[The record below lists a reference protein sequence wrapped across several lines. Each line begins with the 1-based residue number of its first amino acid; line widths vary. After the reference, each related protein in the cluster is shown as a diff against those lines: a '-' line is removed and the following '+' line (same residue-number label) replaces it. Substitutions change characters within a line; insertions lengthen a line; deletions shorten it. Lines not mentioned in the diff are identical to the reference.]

1 MSNQDTSFE
10 DNSKELNAKEKMVRG
25 SLWMT
30 VGNVLSRL
38 LGAVYIIPWYAW
50 MGEHGK
56 VANSLFNK
64 GYNVYALFLMIATA
78 GIPGAIAKQISYYN
92 SLNEYKISQ
101 RLFKRTLVIMA
112 GFGILCAGVM
122 YLISPILAA
131 GDPNLVPVMRALSI
145 AVLIF
150 PSMSV
155 IRGYFQGNQDMMPSA
170 VSQIV
175 EQIARVFYMLLA
187 TFIIIKVMKGDYVTA
202 VIHSTFAAFIGMLGA
217 YGALIWFYKKQKPE
231 MDRLIAGSNNTVEVS
246 ENSLVKEM
254 ITEAIPFII
263 VGSAITFFKLVD
275 QFTFEKIMAGFTNFS
290 KDQLSSLF
298 SVFSAN
304 PDKLVMITISLATGM
319 AMTSLPLI
327 TEAFTKK
334 DEAGLAKLVSD
345 NIQLLFLIMMPATFG
360 MVVLAKPMYVLFYEP
375 DVLGIN
381 VLIEASYI
389 GLIMGFFILIST
401 TLQGLYKNSDAIFN
415 LGVGLLIKL
424 VLQYPMIRIFE
435 VYGPLIASGIGFTV
449 AAYLM
454 TKKVHEITKFN
465 YSLTIRRTILITIF
479 SLIMSGTTTLV
490 RSFLYLFLN
499 PERKFQALI
508 IILISVAAGVAV
520 YGWLALKTR
529 LADKLMGDKVA
540 KLRIKFKIK

>member
-1 MSNQDTSFE
+1 MPDQETSFE
-10 DNSKELNAKEKMVRG
+10 DNSKGLNATEKMVRG

-30 VGNVLSRL
+30 IGNVLSRL
-38 LGAVYIIPWYAW
+38 LGAIYIIPWYAW
-50 MGEHGK
+50 MGEQGN

-78 GIPGAIAKQISYYN
+78 GIPGAIAKQIAFYN
-92 SLNEYKISQ
+92 SQNEYKTSQ

-112 GFGILCAGVM
+112 GFGVLCAGIM

-131 GDPNLVPVMRALSI
+131 GDEKLIPVMRALSV
-145 AVLIF
+145 AVLVF

-187 TFIIIKVMKGDYVTA
+187 TFIIIKVMQGSYVTA

-231 MDRLIAGSNNTVEVS
+231 MDRLIAGSNNEIVVS
-246 ENSLVKEM
+246 ENHLVKEM
-254 ITEAIPFII
+254 LIEAIPFII
-263 VGSAITFFKLVD
+263 VGSAITFFKLID
-275 QFTFEKIMAGFTNFS
+275 QFTFERIMSGFTNFS
-290 KDQLSSLF
+290 KDQLSALF
-298 SVFSAN
+298 SIFSAN

-327 TEAFTKK
+327 TESYTKK

-345 NIQLLFLIMMPATFG
+345 NIQLLFFIMMPATFG
-360 MVVLAKPMYVLFYEP
+360 MIVLAKPMYVLFYQP
-375 DVLGIN
+375 DALGIS

-389 GLIMGFFILIST
+389 GLIMGYFILIST
-401 TLQGLYKNSDAIFN
+401 TLQGLYKNGDAIFN

-424 VLQYPMIRIFE
+424 ILQYPMIRGFE
-435 VYGPLIASGIGFTV
+435 VYGPLIASGIGFSV
-449 AAYLM
+449 SAYLM
-454 TKKVHEITKFN
+454 TRKVHDISKFN
-465 YSLTIRRTILITIF
+465 YSLTLRRTILILIL
-479 SLIMSGTTTLV
+479 SLLMSGVTTLT

-499 PERKFQALI
+499 PERKFQAFI
-508 IILISVAAGVAV
+508 IILISVAVGIAF

-540 KLRIKFKIK
+540 KVRTKLKIK